1 MTTGESRP
9 PCDLFRPGHLVHW
22 IQARKA
28 SEPPASWGVLTEVDD
43 QWITVTFLDR
53 VVRYRNHDAVSILD
67 FADLGA
73 KVRVSER
80 YHVLGVQLANYEH
93 KIYCI
98 AMETDEW
105 TPCSF
110 DPLVDTSPEGLAERL
125 RTRGGFSVPGEAV
138 FAGSLQLDL
147 VDDEDEDDE

>member
-1 MTTGESRP
+1 M
-9 PCDLFRPGHLVHW
+9 
-22 IQARKA
+22 
-28 SEPPASWGVLTEVDD
+28 TEVDD
-43 QWITVTFLDR
+43 QWITITFLDR
-53 VVRYRNHDAVSILD
+53 VVRYRNHDAASILD

-98 AMETDEW
+98 ALETDEW

-110 DPLVDTSPEGLAERL
+110 EPLVDTSPEGLAERL

-138 FAGSLQLDL
+138 AAGSLQLDL
-147 VDDEDEDDE
+147 VDDEDEEDE